1 MKQNYNNR
9 LHQDGFT
16 MIEIIV
22 VLIVMAIV
30 ASVILYRP
38 TTNVNKLVAEAEIL
52 KSHLRYAQIKAM
64 NGDENETWGIHLA
77 DAKNYIIYKNNAQA
91 TDILPGETAQTHT
104 FPIEVSVTSGV
115 GTTVNFTNWGSPVS
129 GAQTITLKQ
138 GIESINVT
146 VTKNTGYIQ

>member
-1 MKQNYNNR
+1 
-9 LHQDGFT
+9 

-38 TTNVNKLVAEAEIL
+38 TTNVNTLIPEAAIL

-64 NGDENETWGIHLA
+64 NGDDTETWGIHLA
-77 DAKNYIIYKNNAQA
+77 NANSYILYKNNAQA
-91 TDILPGETAQTHT
+91 TDILPGETTQTHT
-104 FPIEVSVTSGV
+104 FPTEVSVTSGV
-115 GTTVNFTNWGSPVS
+115 ATVNFDKWGSPGTTTLTV
-129 GAQTITLKQ
+129 TITQ
-138 GIESINVT
+138 GAETRNIT

>member
-1 MKQNYNNR
+1 
-9 LHQDGFT
+9 

-38 TTNVNKLVAEAEIL
+38 TTNVNKLIAEEEIL

-64 NGDENETWGIHLA
+64 NGDDTETWGIHLA
-77 DAKNYIIYKNNAQA
+77 DSKSYILYKNNAQA

-104 FPIEVSVTSGV
+104 FPTEVSVTSGV
-115 GTTVNFTNWGSPVS
+115 GTTVNFDNWGSP
-129 GAQTITLKQ
+129 GTTTLTITLTQ
-138 GIESINVT
+138 EAETRNIT